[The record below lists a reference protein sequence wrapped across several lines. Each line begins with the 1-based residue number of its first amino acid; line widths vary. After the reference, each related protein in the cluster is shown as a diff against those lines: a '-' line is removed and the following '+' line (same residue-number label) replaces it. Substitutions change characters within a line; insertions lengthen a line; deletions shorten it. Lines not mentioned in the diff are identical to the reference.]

1 VKIKSKKSLGQNFL
15 IDRNIIKK
23 IVETGNILSDS
34 SVLEVG
40 AGTGNLT
47 EFILEKKP
55 KKLFIIEKDEKL
67 VEVLKER
74 FDKQINIINK
84 DILQISEH
92 LISPDKLIVYGNLP
106 YNISTQ
112 ILSKWITNDNQDSW
126 YKNYILMF
134 QKEVADRIL
143 AKTNSKNY
151 GRLSILSNWKLD
163 VKKIFN
169 ISASC
174 FMPKPKIESTL
185 LKFTP
190 KKNYFKLKNSKNLEI
205 VTRVFFNQRR
215 KKIKKPLNQ
224 LFKKTEFVVEKL
236 KLNVELRPQN
246 LSPNTFY
253 EIAKE
258 YESLR
263 N

>member
-1 VKIKSKKSLGQNFL
+1 MTIKAKKSLGQNFL
-15 IDRNIIKK
+15 IDKNIIQK
-23 IVETGNILSDS
+23 IVDEGNIFSNS
-34 SVLEVG
+34 TVLEVG

-47 EFILEKKP
+47 ESILEKKP
-55 KKLFIIEKDEKL
+55 KKLFIIEKDERLIDKL
-67 VEVLKER
+67 KKR
-74 FDKQINIINK
+74 FHDKVDIIND
-84 DILQISEH
+84 DILKVSEN
-92 LISPDKLIVYGNLP
+92 LISPEKLIVYGNLP

-112 ILSKWITNDNQDSW
+112 ILSKWITGDHQDEW

-163 VKKIFN
+163 VKKILN
-169 ISASC
+169 VSASC
-174 FMPKPKIESTL
+174 FMPKPKVESTL

-190 KKNYFKLKNSKNLEI
+190 KKKYLKLQKSRNLEI

-215 KKIKKPLNQ
+215 KKIKNPLKQ
-224 LFKKTEFVVEKL
+224 LFKKPETIVEKL
-236 KLNVELRPQN
+236 KLNIELRPQN
-246 LSPNTFY
+246 LSPDIYY

-258 YESLR
+258 YENLDK
-263 N
+263 